1 MAAVPALTF
10 EAIDEAQPG
19 PEWQRRFESHW
30 PAYKRW
36 FLSAGDAARPSYLAS
51 LRQLKEHMPELVPV
65 YERMVALAGGGDM
78 AARFLAHYCPP
89 PFFGACSQAVW
100 LDGAPALVRSYD
112 YSPLLC
118 DGLIMRTR
126 WGRRGVIAMTD
137 GMSGV
142 LDGMNDD
149 GLAVSLAFGGRRVVG
164 EGFGMA
170 IVLRYL
176 LETCGD
182 VAAASAALRRIPV
195 HVAYNIALVDRGG
208 DHAVAMISPDRAPVI
223 EQARVSTNH
232 QGAID
237 WPRYAR
243 LIQTK
248 QRHAYLTD
256 VLSDSNETL
265 DHLTD
270 RFLAPPLYR
279 TTYAQG
285 YGTLYTAVYLPGSG
299 EARFLWPGVKWRQG
313 FARFEER
320 VKTITYSE
328 ITPETGDRQQG
339 HG

>member
-1 MAAVPALTF
+1 MASVPALTF
-10 EAIDEAQPG
+10 ESIDEAQPG
-19 PEWQRRFESHW
+19 PAWQRRFEDHW

-51 LRQLKEHMPELVPV
+51 LRQLKKHMPELVPV

-78 AARFLAHYCPP
+78 TARFLAHYCPP

-100 LDGAPALVRSYD
+100 LDGEPALVRSYD
-112 YSPLLC
+112 YSPLLS

-126 WGRRGVIAMTD
+126 WARRGVIAMSD
-137 GMSGV
+137 GMNGV

-149 GLAVSLAFGGRRVVG
+149 GLTVSLAFGGRRVVG

-170 IVLRYL
+170 LVLRYL

-182 VAAASAALRRIPV
+182 VATATAALRRIPV
-195 HVAYNIALVDRGG
+195 HVAYNIALLDRGG
-208 DHAVAMISPDRAPVI
+208 DYALAMISPDRAPVI

-237 WPRYAR
+237 WPRYAHM
-243 LIQTK
+243 IETE
-248 QRHAYLTD
+248 QRHAYLTG

-265 DHLTD
+265 DHLTG

-279 TTYAQG
+279 TTYAEG
-285 YGTLYTAVYLPGSG
+285 YGTLYTAVYLPGRG
-299 EARFLWPGVKWRQG
+299 EARYLWPGVEWRQG
-313 FARFEER
+313 FDGFEEGVR
-320 VKTITYSE
+320 QITYAAAS
-328 ITPETGDRQQG
+328 PETGERQQG
-339 HG
+339 HT